1 MKFPITNPKR
11 AERRLMKRPKRG
23 AAIIPGHHLL
33 SGDTIISNN
42 LTMPHV
48 EMSVAA
54 GGRNAAVAR
63 GGDGLIRARH
73 RQLQLR
79 LDESQFGRLA
89 LDPQTLRQPV
99 QTPDVVQV
107 TFRPNQYPIEA

>member
-1 MKFPITNPKR
+1 MSGRAKVKR
-11 AERRLMKRPKRG
+11 QYCSHSDQQL
-23 AAIIPGHHLL
+23 
-33 SGDTIISNN
+33 DSN
-42 LTMPHV
+42 LCVTLPWVTVLPPYEGHV

-54 GGRNAAVAR
+54 GGCNAAVAR

-89 LDPQTLRQPV
+89 LDPQTLHQPV
-99 QTPDVVQV
+99 QTPDVVHV
-107 TFRPNQYPIEA
+107 TFRPHQYPIEA

>member
-1 MKFPITNPKR
+1 MPTPLYTKCKNDKDPASRGMQFSMEELTEGISRAIKR
-11 AERRLMKRPKRG
+11 WATVLPPDQG
-23 AAIIPGHHLL
+23 
-33 SGDTIISNN
+33 
-42 LTMPHV
+42 HV

-89 LDPQTLRQPV
+89 LDT
-99 QTPDVVQV
+99 
-107 TFRPNQYPIEA
+107 